1 MDRVDGL
8 VAAASA
14 VAVAA
19 LIIDVHSPARALL
32 YGS

>member
-14 VAVAA
+14 VGIAA
-19 LIIDVHSPARALL
+19 FAIDVHSPARALL
-32 YGS
+32 LGA